1 MTRLLLDLIAFYR
14 RWLSPA
20 LHVISP
26 GGCRY
31 APTCSEYAA
40 TAIDLHGPLRGSW
53 LALRRLLRCHPFARG
68 GYDPVPFSSE
78 NDVSSSKSPASPRPT
93 QAAVTAFPH
102 EPLP

>member
-1 MTRLLLDLIAFYR
+1 MTRFLLALIAFYR

-31 APTCSEYAA
+31 TPTCSEYAA
-40 TAIDLHGPLRGSW
+40 TAIAMHGPLRGSL
-53 LALRRLLRCHPFARG
+53 LAVRRLLRCHPLARG
-68 GYDPVPFSSE
+68 GYDPVPATFGRHRRSSQ
-78 NDVSSSKSPASPRPT
+78 VPVPPAPVQPS
-93 QAAVTAFPH
+93 ATAFPH